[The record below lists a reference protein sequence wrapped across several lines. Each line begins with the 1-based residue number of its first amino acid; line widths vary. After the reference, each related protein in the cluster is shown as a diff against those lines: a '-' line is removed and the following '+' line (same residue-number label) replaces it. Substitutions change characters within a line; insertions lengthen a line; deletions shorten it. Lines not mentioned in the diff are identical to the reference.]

1 MQDSRKLAITVEK
14 IIFVSRWLQSPIYLL
29 LMLVLLA
36 FTYEIAK
43 EIAHLFAHLNT
54 FNEEKLV
61 VLALTLCDA
70 ALVANLV
77 VIVIISGYENFVSRI
92 DIDKARG
99 QPLWIKRLSPDA
111 VKMKIA
117 GSIIAISSISL
128 LKQFLEVSQVTDRE
142 LLWGAV
148 IHGVFVTSALLVAL
162 IGYIEKLAYK
172 KKQEQT

>member
-1 MQDSRKLAITVEK
+1 MQDSRKLAITIEK
-14 IIFVSRWLQSPIYLL
+14 IIFASRWLQSPIYLL

-92 DIDKARG
+92 DIDKGKG
-99 QPLWIKRLSPDA
+99 QPRVPR
-111 VKMKIA
+111 
-117 GSIIAISSISL
+117 GS
-128 LKQFLEVSQVTDRE
+128 
-142 LLWGAV
+142 
-148 IHGVFVTSALLVAL
+148 
-162 IGYIEKLAYK
+162 
-172 KKQEQT
+172 